1 MKACVIEAN
10 VRILL
15 AALFIVAGADAQV
28 PLAKQAAAKETVPL
42 AGMAMQI
49 VGREFG
55 GIDCQTGQPTG
66 FGTAAIWYPYVAGIP
81 DAQLFQP
88 GATVQNETTAILT
101 TVFPKVVTSATTNDK
116 ITNVY
121 LQPHQVFYYYHP
133 KSSPKDWTD
142 FDGFQAGDLVGVL
155 NLQKNMFSVLPPNIA
170 FGVNSG
176 PWSSTKDFKLPNG
189 ETVNL
194 ANFTQGITVHIMG
207 MLGYTVPTS
216 DGKNPVVVNLTN
228 SLGPVRLGSC
238 AVMTP
243 FSGAGIHSGFR
254 KN

>member
-1 MKACVIEAN
+1 MKACVTKAN
-10 VRILL
+10 LPITLL
-15 AALFIVAGADAQV
+15 AVLSIVVGVDAQE
-28 PLAKQAAAKETVPL
+28 PRAKASAKETVPL

-49 VGREFG
+49 VGRELV
-55 GIDCQTGQPTG
+55 GIDCQTGQQTG
-66 FGTAAIWYPYVAGIP
+66 FATAAVWYPYVAGIP

-101 TVFPKVVTSATTNDK
+101 TVFPKVVISATTNDK
-116 ITNVY
+116 ITNIY

-155 NLQKNMFSVLPPNIA
+155 NFQKNMASVLPPNIG

-176 PWSSTKDFKLPNG
+176 PWSFTKDFKLPNG
-189 ETVNL
+189 ATVNL
-194 ANFTQGITVHIMG
+194 ADFTQGITVHVMG
-207 MLGYTVPTS
+207 MLGYTVPAA

-228 SLGPVRLGSC
+228 STGPVRLGSC